1 MKNILNL
8 ATRPHLGYPG
18 YEKPPEDNFWPPRSA
33 HGKWSNLWLP
43 KQKFSPNS
51 FWFNHVKMF
60 LENHIEPYG
69 STPAGAGGW
78 PRTCHTQ
85 VPPQVLVRL
94 AHRRPQPPATWNNFA
109 AVGVLGSKL
118 LGHAS
123 IFGRMAEQMQTV
135 RFSDVLMQTI
145 AKWSS
150 HQGKWIFF
158 WTLQIIVNREMQIL
172 SPEPCRLQAARFNTT
187 GISARCY
194 TQELIGSGG
203 ILTLFINHSKQGPC
217 HIYFL
222 LNFGQWSPSPTRSH
236 CQIKNWHQHLS
247 RSTPYPSIFCRIRNY
262 LLDSLSQLRR

>member
-1 MKNILNL
+1 MKHILNV

-43 KQKFSPNS
+43 KQKCSPNS

-135 RFSDVLMQTI
+135 RFSDVFMQSDLRI
-145 AKWSS
+145 KASGSFFELCRSLWIGRCKSYPQS
-150 HQGKWIFF
+150 PAGCKLQGSIQQVSLPVV
-158 WTLQIIVNREMQIL
+158 TPR
-172 SPEPCRLQAARFNTT
+172 
-187 GISARCY
+187 
-194 TQELIGSGG
+194 
-203 ILTLFINHSKQGPC
+203 
-217 HIYFL
+217 
-222 LNFGQWSPSPTRSH
+222 
-236 CQIKNWHQHLS
+236 NW
-247 RSTPYPSIFCRIRNY
+247 
-262 LLDSLSQLRR
+262 

>member
-1 MKNILNL
+1 MGHTSCIDILAKKDKQQAKHQCLQGSTKLVLSWIKLNIFKWTIYWIWQPDHTLGTLAMKSRRRII
-8 ATRPHLGYPG
+8 
-18 YEKPPEDNFWPPRSA
+18 FWPPRSA
-33 HGKWSNLWLP
+33 HGKWSNLWLQ

-85 VPPQVLVRL
+85 IPPQVLVRL
-94 AHRRPQPPATWNNFA
+94 AHRRPQPLATWNNFA
-109 AVGVLGSKL
+109 AIGVLGSKL
-118 LGHAS
+118 LGNAS

-135 RFSDVLMQTI
+135 RFSDVRMQTI

-150 HQGKWIFF
+150 HQRKCFF
-158 WTLQIIVNREMQIL
+158 WTLQIMVNREMQIL

-187 GISARCY
+187 GISARCC

-203 ILTLFINHSKQGPC
+203 ILTL
-217 HIYFL
+217 L
-222 LNFGQWSPSPTRSH
+222 
-236 CQIKNWHQHLS
+236 
-247 RSTPYPSIFCRIRNY
+247 
-262 LLDSLSQLRR
+262 